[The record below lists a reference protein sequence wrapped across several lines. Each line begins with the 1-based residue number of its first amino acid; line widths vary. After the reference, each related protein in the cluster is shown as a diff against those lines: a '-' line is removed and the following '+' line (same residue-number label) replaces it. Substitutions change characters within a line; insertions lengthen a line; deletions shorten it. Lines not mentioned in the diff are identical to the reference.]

1 MPWYVLFSFLT
12 FPAVVGVAV
21 TMSLP
26 LSKEFPGIGT
36 VVASGLLWVLAAI
49 QLKKSLIKATP
60 EKWAK
65 WWMLLAIVLPL
76 VTLWIASL
84 AQDPAISDFFRHHHK
99 AVDSRQGSELP
110 ASAPSRHALSWSET
124 KQLLALLQP
133 RVVRFGIQLASSLPP
148 LWWLLAFGIA
158 IWRSK

>member
-21 TMSLP
+21 TVSLP
-26 LSKEFPGIGT
+26 LSKEYQGIGT
-36 VVASGLLWVLAAI
+36 VVAAGLVWVLAAI
-49 QLKKSLIKATP
+49 QLKKSLGESRPKH
-60 EKWAK
+60 WAK

-76 VTLWIASL
+76 VALWMASL
-84 AQDPAISDFFRHHHK
+84 TNDPAIGDFSHHHHR
-99 AVDSRQGSELP
+99 AVDSRHGELP
-110 ASAPSRHALSWSET
+110 AAAPSRHALSWSET

-133 RVVRFGIQLASSLPP
+133 RVVRFGIQLVSSLPA

-158 IWRSK
+158 VWRAK

>member
-21 TMSLP
+21 TVSLP
-26 LSKEFPGIGT
+26 LSKEFQGIGT

-49 QLKKSLIKATP
+49 QLKKSLIGATP

-84 AQDPAISDFFRHHHK
+84 AQDPAISDFFHHHHK

-110 ASAPSRHALSWSET
+110 AAAPSRQALSWSES
-124 KQLLALLQP
+124 KQLVALVLP
-133 RVVRFGIQLASSLPP
+133 RAMRFAIQLASSLPP